1 MNTNRK
7 KAAIGV
13 AAGVLALAGAATLL
27 KRRRDKKRAYKET
40 VEDAKQHMKG
50 KLNELQRKA
59 QKDLKNIETETEN
72 IANTAKEKANN
83 WVNKTANA

>member
-13 AAGVLALAGAATLL
+13 AAGVLVLAGAATLL
-27 KRRRDKKRAYKET
+27 KRRDKKRAYKET

-59 QKDLKNIETETEN
+59 QKDLKNAETE
-72 IANTAKEKANN
+72 INTAKEKANN
-83 WVNKTANA
+83 WVNNTANA

>member
-27 KRRRDKKRAYKET
+27 KRRSDKKKAYKET
-40 VEDAKQHMKG
+40 VEDSKQHMKG

-59 QKDLKNIETETEN
+59 QKDLKNAETET
-72 IANTAKEKANN
+72 NTAKEKANN
-83 WVNKTANA
+83 WVNNIANA

>member
-7 KAAIGV
+7 KVAIGV
-13 AAGVLALAGAATLL
+13 AAGVLALAGVATLL
-27 KRRRDKKRAYKET
+27 KRRKDKKRAYKET

-59 QKDLKNIETETEN
+59 QKDMKNAENETES
-72 IANTAKEKANN
+72 AVNTAKEKANN
-83 WVNKTANA
+83 WVNKTASA